1 MPALVQQRVP
11 GAAQHEV
18 VRCRPGIVKCT
29 VSVAVPDQRCTASLR
44 YALHRVRD
52 TWAKLVRMMRAF
64 LRGAVLS
71 LSFLS
76 PAAAQ
81 GDTPAQAAIRAAL
94 TQWMADFNA
103 GRAEKVCDLFAH
115 DLVAQYRGQPERG
128 WDALCDLLRRSLAD
142 RDKSYSYALAIG
154 EILVEGDLAVVRLT
168 WTLKVRGKDAAETTS
183 VEPGIDIF
191 RRQADGSWKI
201 SRYIGYESP

>member
-1 MPALVQQRVP
+1 MLLGTCLR
-11 GAAQHEV
+11 
-18 VRCRPGIVKCT
+18 
-29 VSVAVPDQRCTASLR
+29 ASL
-44 YALHRVRD
+44 VS
-52 TWAKLVRMMRAF
+52 LVLAS
-64 LRGAVLS
+64 A
-71 LSFLS
+71 
-76 PAAAQ
+76 AAAQ
-81 GDTPAQAAIRAAL
+81 SDTPAQAAIRAAL

-103 GRAEKVCDLFAH
+103 GRAEKVCDLFAP

-128 WDALCDLLRRSLAD
+128 WDALCDLLKRSLAD
-142 RDKSYSYALAIG
+142 RDKSYSYALAIR

>member
-1 MPALVQQRVP
+1 M
-11 GAAQHEV
+11 
-18 VRCRPGIVKCT
+18 
-29 VSVAVPDQRCTASLR
+29 
-44 YALHRVRD
+44 
-52 TWAKLVRMMRAF
+52 LVRACVHGG
-64 LRGAVLS
+64 LVS
-71 LSFLS
+71 LALIS

-81 GDTPAQAAIRAAL
+81 GDTPAQVAIRAAL

-103 GRAEKVCDLFAH
+103 GRAEKVCDLFAR
-115 DLVAQYRGQPERG
+115 DLVAQYRGQPERD
-128 WDALCDLLRRSLAD
+128 WDALCDLLKRSLAD
-142 RDKSYSYALAIG
+142 RDKSYSYALAIR

>member
-1 MPALVQQRVP
+1 M
-11 GAAQHEV
+11 
-18 VRCRPGIVKCT
+18 RCRPGTVKHT
-29 VSVAVPDQRCTASLR
+29 AVVAVPDQRCTASLR

-52 TWAKLVRMMRAF
+52 TWDRFAPTMRA
-64 LRGAVLS
+64 GVCVAALS
-71 LSFLS
+71 LALISS
-76 PAAAQ
+76 AAAQ

-103 GRAEKVCDLFAH
+103 GRAEKVCDLFAP

-128 WDALCDLLRRSLAD
+128 WDALCDLLKRSLAD
-142 RDKSYSYALAIG
+142 RDKSYSYALAIR

>member
-1 MPALVQQRVP
+1 
-11 GAAQHEV
+11 
-18 VRCRPGIVKCT
+18 
-29 VSVAVPDQRCTASLR
+29 
-44 YALHRVRD
+44 
-52 TWAKLVRMMRAF
+52 MMRAL

-71 LSFLS
+71 LAFVS
-76 PAAAQ
+76 AAVAQ
-81 GDTPAQAAIRAAL
+81 GDTPTQAAIRAAL

-103 GRAEKVCDLFAH
+103 GRAEKVCDLFAP

-128 WDALCDLLRRSLAD
+128 YDALCDLLKRSLAD
-142 RDKSYSYALAIG
+142 RGKTYSYALAIH

-191 RRQADGSWKI
+191 RRQADGSWRI
-201 SRYIGYESP
+201 SRYIAYESP

>member
-1 MPALVQQRVP
+1 
-11 GAAQHEV
+11 
-18 VRCRPGIVKCT
+18 
-29 VSVAVPDQRCTASLR
+29 
-44 YALHRVRD
+44 
-52 TWAKLVRMMRAF
+52 MMCD
-64 LRGAVLS
+64 LICGAVLS
-71 LSFLS
+71 FALASA
-76 PAAAQ
+76 AAAQ

-103 GRAEKVCDLFAH
+103 GRAEKVCDLFAR

-128 WDALCDLLRRSLAD
+128 WDALCDLLKRSLAD
-142 RDKSYSYALAIG
+142 RGKTYSYALAIK

-168 WTLKVRGKDAAETTS
+168 WTLTVRGKDAAEATS

>member
-1 MPALVQQRVP
+1 MLLRACVRGGLVSLAL
-11 GAAQHEV
+11 
-18 VRCRPGIVKCT
+18 I
-29 VSVAVPDQRCTASLR
+29 
-44 YALHRVRD
+44 
-52 TWAKLVRMMRAF
+52 
-64 LRGAVLS
+64 
-71 LSFLS
+71 S

-81 GDTPAQAAIRAAL
+81 GDMPAQAAIRAAL

-103 GRAEKVCDLFAH
+103 GRAGKVCELFAP

-128 WDALCDLLRRSLAD
+128 WDALCDLLKRSLAD
-142 RDKSYSYALAIG
+142 RGKSYSYALAIK

-168 WTLKVRGKDAAETTS
+168 WTLTVRGKDAAETTS

-201 SRYIGYESP
+201 SRYMGYESP

>member
-1 MPALVQQRVP
+1 VKAAAMLMRTCLRAGLVSLAL
-11 GAAQHEV
+11 ACA
-18 VRCRPGIVKCT
+18 
-29 VSVAVPDQRCTASLR
+29 
-44 YALHRVRD
+44 
-52 TWAKLVRMMRAF
+52 
-64 LRGAVLS
+64 
-71 LSFLS
+71 
-76 PAAAQ
+76 AAAQ

-103 GRAEKVCDLFAH
+103 GRAEKVCDLFAR
-115 DLVAQYRGQPERG
+115 DLVAQYRGQPERD

-142 RDKSYSYALAIG
+142 RDKSYSYALAIR

>member
-1 MPALVQQRVP
+1 MLLGTCLR
-11 GAAQHEV
+11 
-18 VRCRPGIVKCT
+18 
-29 VSVAVPDQRCTASLR
+29 ASL
-44 YALHRVRD
+44 VS
-52 TWAKLVRMMRAF
+52 LVLAS
-64 LRGAVLS
+64 A
-71 LSFLS
+71 
-76 PAAAQ
+76 AAAQ
-81 GDTPAQAAIRAAL
+81 SDTPAQAAIRAAL

-103 GRAEKVCDLFAH
+103 GRAEKVCDLFAR

-128 WDALCDLLRRSLAD
+128 WDALCDLLKRSLAD
-142 RDKSYSYALAIG
+142 RDKSYSYALAIR

>member
-1 MPALVQQRVP
+1 MLIRT
-11 GAAQHEV
+11 
-18 VRCRPGIVKCT
+18 C
-29 VSVAVPDQRCTASLR
+29 
-44 YALHRVRD
+44 
-52 TWAKLVRMMRAF
+52 
-64 LRGAVLS
+64 LRGGLVS
-71 LSFLS
+71 LALIS
-76 PAAAQ
+76 PAVTQ

-142 RDKSYSYALAIG
+142 RDKSYSYALAIR
-154 EILVEGDLAVVRLT
+154 EILVKGDLAVVRLT